1 MEKKEHLKNSL
12 NTNVAMIKAMID
24 DITEE
29 ESLHR
34 GNGEFN
40 HIKWQTGHL
49 VYTAALTLKCLGE
62 DADLSPEWKDLFARG
77 AGFKEDEN
85 IYPSM
90 NEIKAKLYSIHKAIF
105 EKLENMIGSDLE
117 AMVKLGPEYEVTA
130 IDGALFFCAH
140 DAYHCGQ
147 MAMIRKALGRER
159 AFG

>member
-34 GNGEFN
+34 GNGDFN

-49 VYTAALTLKCLGE
+49 AYTADLTLKCLGE
-62 DADLSPEWKDLFARG
+62 DAELSSEWEELFARG
-77 AGFKEDEN
+77 ASFKEDRSV
-85 IYPSM
+85 YPSM
-90 NEIKAKLYSIHKAIF
+90 NDIRTKLYSIHQAIF
-105 EKLENMIGSDLE
+105 RKLENMIDSDLE
-117 AMVKLGPEYEVTA
+117 ANVKLGPDYEVTA
-130 IDGALFFCAH
+130 MDGALFFCAH